1 MKWGGEGGVDGRGS
15 SRVGGGKGVAILLE
29 KIVLQKPGN
38 MTAVVIV
45 DFHAFIFTIF
55 TLFKGYS
62 GRKPRMIT
70 CTQQEKPYFGI
81 FPFKRPSKS

>member
-1 MKWGGEGGVDGRGS
+1 MKWGGGGGLTVG
-15 SRVGGGKGVAILLE
+15 VVVEWGGGKGVAILLE

-62 GRKPRMIT
+62 GRKPHMIT
-70 CTQQEKPYFGI
+70 CTHQEKPYFGI

>member
-1 MKWGGEGGVDGRGS
+1 MTVGV
-15 SRVGGGKGVAILLE
+15 VVEWGGKGVAILLE
-29 KIVLQKPGN
+29 KKIVLQKLGN

-45 DFHAFIFTIF
+45 DFLAFIFTIF

-62 GRKPRMIT
+62 GRKPHMIT
-70 CTQQEKPYFGI
+70 CTHQEKPYFGI